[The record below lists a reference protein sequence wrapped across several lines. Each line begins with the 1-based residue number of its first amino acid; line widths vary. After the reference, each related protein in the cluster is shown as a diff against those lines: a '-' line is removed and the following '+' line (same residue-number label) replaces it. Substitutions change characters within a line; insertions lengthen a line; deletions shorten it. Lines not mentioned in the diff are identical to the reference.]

1 MKINYSYPGQVSQKP
16 LKALMLGLIFQRLDL
31 ANYVGGHYVCI
42 MFFLGIISKTGIGA
56 IFVMYTHAC
65 TLAPYTSALD

>member
-42 MFFLGIISKTGIGA
+42 MFFLGIISQDSHRRHICN
-56 IFVMYTHAC
+56 VYAC
-65 TLAPYTSALD
+65 VYSSSVHICT